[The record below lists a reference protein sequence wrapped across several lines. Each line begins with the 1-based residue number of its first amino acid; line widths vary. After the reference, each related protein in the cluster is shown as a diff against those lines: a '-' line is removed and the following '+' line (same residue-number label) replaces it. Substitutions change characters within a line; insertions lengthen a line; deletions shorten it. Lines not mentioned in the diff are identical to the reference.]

1 MFEKPHIRCQ
11 VRNHGNYYSW
21 VKEEILSTDPWISL
35 IYDVITDR
43 EVEEIKSMA
52 IPEVNLISSIAEAGP
67 GILTGGSATEYD

>member
-1 MFEKPHIRCQ
+1 MFQKAHARCQ

-43 EVEEIKSMA
+43 EVEEIKSIA
-52 IPEVNLISSIAEAGP
+52 IPQVSFKSSI
-67 GILTGGSATEYD
+67 T